1 MTTIMFHIPGT
12 PVAKGRPIVST
23 FGGKPRMRTPDRTL
37 RYESQVAAFA
47 AHAMAGRAPIDAA
60 VIVEMTA
67 TFPVAASWPKKRQ
80 AAALL
85 GEIRPIGKP
94 DADNIAKSVG
104 DGCNGIVWTDDSRI
118 AELTVRKRYGAT
130 PGLHVVVTWAG
141 GESAQASLLEAA

>member
-1 MTTIMFHIPGT
+1 MTTITFTIPGT
-12 PVAKGRPIVST
+12 PVAKGRPRAASI
-23 FGGKPRMRTPDRTL
+23 GGKARLFTPDRTL
-37 RYESQVAAFA
+37 RYEAQVALFA
-47 AHAMAGRAPIDAA
+47 KQAMAGRAPISAA

-80 AAALL
+80 AAALA
-85 GEIRPIGKP
+85 GEIHPIGKP

-118 AELTVRKRYGAT
+118 TELTVRKRYGAV

-141 GESAQASLLEAA
+141 GEAHQATLREAA